1 VEAVEARGLPRAVVR
16 VPAPGGVEIAEG
28 IGEMELGGK
37 LVEGGCSEA
46 FCAAARVVVG
56 WGGEWAVG
64 CLSGYGVL
72 EWLRWLWGTTIHPAV
87 CGEIKVPPKD
97 AVGLPLQLQPWCE
110 GAGDE
115 CALGC
120 GVAGA
125 RGPIYAGQG

>member
-1 VEAVEARGLPRAVVR
+1 MEAVEARGLPRAVVR

-87 CGEIKVPPKD
+87 CCEIKVPPKD
-97 AVGLPLQLQPWCE
+97 AVGQDCHSRC
-110 GAGDE
+110 AGWRG
-115 CALGC
+115 CPQRHVRGYLMVLG
-120 GVAGA
+120 
-125 RGPIYAGQG
+125 R